1 MSEEENN
8 TTISSVFGQCVEV
21 TEEHLDVWNH
31 TNNVCYVQWMQDVAV
46 EHSAVLGWD
55 SKRYI
60 DSGAIWMVRSHEI
73 DYRRSTYQGDKLLV
87 QTWIAEMKRASC
99 IRRYRFLEL
108 PKDCDMKSV
117 ENECRFVSYDFFQY
131 PQTAVIA
138 TAETHWTFVST
149 KNHRPVRVFPELTA
163 VFKQPHNLKAR
174 FPQQ

>member
-60 DSGAIWMVRSHEI
+60 DSGLFGWFGVMKLII
-73 DYRRSTYQGDKLLV
+73 DGRLTKETSYLSKLG
-87 QTWIAEMKRASC
+87 
-99 IRRYRFLEL
+99 
-108 PKDCDMKSV
+108 
-117 ENECRFVSYDFFQY
+117 
-131 PQTAVIA
+131 
-138 TAETHWTFVST
+138 
-149 KNHRPVRVFPELTA
+149 
-163 VFKQPHNLKAR
+163 
-174 FPQQ
+174 